1 MTINP
6 DRYFRTLKTL
16 DTFVDRA
23 LDLMPNA
30 PNLSGFNYDLDL
42 LYAAVANT
50 YIETVGS
57 RADSLHLA
65 IKRVTASD
73 IYLEY
78 LKTVEILGNRF
89 QLSEKDVLLAFD
101 YTEENFYGDVQGF
114 WIYGWTGEHAVTGKF
129 KFLTCSIVSSDI
141 PQKIPLVSIPV
152 YVGHSMAREVCWC
165 YSMAKTLVRSI
176 KLVLFDRGFFSKELI
191 LTLNIACYPYLIF
204 VPKNEKVKKEL
215 KQMAES
221 EKKKIIYEF
230 KLNKNKTVIKGETTL
245 ALLKNI
251 FDKRSGKT
259 FDWSFATNQSEIKLD
274 SFVPIYKCRWRIET
288 GFRVQDEAHIMSKS
302 VHANIRFFYFVYE
315 QVLQLL
321 WVVLYKE
328 EVSFKEFLLGLYE
341 FCKSRNSKS
350 EGS

>member
-141 PQKIPLVSIPV
+141 PQKIPLISIPV

-165 YSMAKTLVRSI
+165 YSMVKPLVKSI
-176 KLVLFDRGFFSKELI
+176 KLVLFDRGFFSKDLI
-191 LTLNIACYPYLIF
+191 LTLN
-204 VPKNEKVKKEL
+204 
-215 KQMAES
+215 
-221 EKKKIIYEF
+221 
-230 KLNKNKTVIKGETTL
+230 
-245 ALLKNI
+245 
-251 FDKRSGKT
+251 
-259 FDWSFATNQSEIKLD
+259 
-274 SFVPIYKCRWRIET
+274 T
-288 GFRVQDEAHIMSKS
+288 G
-302 VHANIRFFYFVYE
+302 Y
-315 QVLQLL
+315 
-321 WVVLYKE
+321 
-328 EVSFKEFLLGLYE
+328 
-341 FCKSRNSKS
+341 
-350 EGS
+350 